1 MTISTDFLVSTVPGV
16 VSGMGQSIQFNG
28 MILTDSTKVPIG
40 SIQPFT
46 NLAAVLAYFG
56 SASAEYDMAQYYFKG
71 FTGSTQKPGMLYF
84 FQFNTAAV
92 SAYLRGAAYAGT
104 LDQLKAITSGGLA
117 LTVDGVAQTVS
128 AINLST
134 ATSFSNAASLI
145 NTAAGVKF
153 NCTYDTQLQ
162 SFVITS
168 TTTGALSTVT
178 YPTTSPLA
186 TLLNL
191 PQASGG
197 VLSQGAAIA
206 DPATY
211 MTALD
216 AANRNWVSFSTTFE
230 PDLATKLEFAQWV
243 NGSENYTYVAW
254 DTEAALP
261 LSSDSTSFAYL
272 INGVT
277 TVDANGNTTVVT
289 APTYDYDNTVV
300 VYNTAAIAAALMGFM
315 ASVNLNQPQ
324 GWVDY
329 AYLQQSGLASSVS
342 NRTTAEILES
352 KRTYFIGDFAS
363 PTTAYKMG
371 WAGAISGVFDWL
383 NDFLGNRYIRAQ
395 LEQSWMD
402 FRTQRKNLPFND
414 ASYSSIKQVFAN
426 NVLEPAKVLGAV
438 NSGVALDEIQTIA
451 INALANVDDAAK
463 LIEQTGYYIKIIP
476 ATVAQRNARVLD
488 VNVWYTSGGTINRVN
503 ISVFLVQ

>member
-1 MTISTDFLVSTVPGV
+1 
-16 VSGMGQSIQFNG
+16 

-40 SIQPFT
+40 AIQPFT
-46 NLAAVLAYFG
+46 NEAAVLAYFG
-56 SASAEYDMAQYYFKG
+56 SASAEYEMALYYFKG
-71 FTGSTQKPGMLYF
+71 FDGSTQKPGVLYF

-92 SAYLRGAAYAGT
+92 GAYLRGAAYADT
-104 LDQLKAITSGGLA
+104 LAKLQAITAGA
-117 LTVDGVAQTVS
+117 LTIVVDGVSQAVT

-134 ATSFSNAASLI
+134 STSFSDAAAKI
-145 NTAAGVKF
+145 NTAGGIKF
-153 NCTYDTQLQ
+153 GCTFDTQLGA
-162 SFVITS
+162 FLITS
-168 TTTGALSTVT
+168 LSTGALSTIDF
-178 YPTTSPLA
+178 PATSTLA

-191 PQASGG
+191 PNSSGG
-197 VLSQGAAIA
+197 VLSQGAEIAI
-206 DPATY
+206 PVTY

-216 AANRNWVSFSTTFE
+216 AANRNWVPFATTFE
-230 PDLATKLEFAQWV
+230 PDLTTKLAFSQWV
-243 NGSENYTYVAW
+243 NGSENYAYIAW
-254 DTEAALP
+254 DTEVALP
-261 LSSDSTSFAYL
+261 LSSDSTSLAFL

-300 VYNTAAIAAALMGFM
+300 VYNNKDIAAALMGFM

-329 AYLQQSGLASSVS
+329 AYLQQSGLPSTVS
-342 NRTTAEILES
+342 NRATAEILES

-395 LEQSWMD
+395 LEQAWMD

-414 ASYSSIKQVFAN
+414 ASYSAIRQVFAL

-438 NSGVALDEIQTIA
+438 NSGVVLDEIQTIA
-451 INALANVDDAAK
+451 INTLANVDDAAK
-463 LIEQTGYYIKIIP
+463 LIEQNGYYIKIIP

-488 VNVWYTSGGTINRVN
+488 VNVWYCSGGTINRVQV
-503 ISVFLVQ
+503 SVFLVQ

>member
-1 MTISTDFLVSTVPGV
+1 MTISTAFLVNTVPGV
-16 VSGMGQSIQFNG
+16 VSGQGQSIQFNG
-28 MILTDSTKVPIG
+28 MILTDSTSVPIG

-92 SAYLRGAAYAGT
+92 GAYNRGAAYASTLDALKLITAGT
-104 LDQLKAITSGGLA
+104 LA
-117 LTVDGVAQTVS
+117 LDIDGVTESVT
-128 AINLST
+128 AIDLST
-134 ATSFSNAASLI
+134 ATSFSNAAALI
-145 NTAAGVKF
+145 DTAAGIKF
-153 NCTYDTQLQ
+153 NCSYDTQLR
-162 SFVITS
+162 SFIIS
-168 TTTGALSTVT
+168 SPTTGATSTIDYPAVSALS
-178 YPTTSPLA
+178 

-243 NGSENYTYVAW
+243 NGSENYAYIAW
-254 DTEAALP
+254 DTEESLP
-261 LSSDSTSFAYL
+261 LSSDTTSLAYL

-342 NRTTAEILES
+342 NRATAEILES
-352 KRTYFIGDFAS
+352 KRVYFIGDFAS

-371 WAGAISGVFDWL
+371 WSGAISGVFDWL

-395 LEQSWMD
+395 LEQAWMD

-426 NVLEPAKVLGAV
+426 NVMEPAIVLGAV
-438 NSGVALDEIQTIA
+438 NAGVILDEIQTIA
-451 INALANVDDAAK
+451 INTLANADDAAK
-463 LIEQTGYYIKIIP
+463 LIEQVGYYIKIIP

>member
-1 MTISTDFLVSTVPGV
+1 MTISTEFLVSTVPGV
-16 VSGMGQSIQFNG
+16 VSGQGQSIQFNG
-28 MILTDSTKVPIG
+28 LILTESTSIPIG

-46 NLAAVLAYFG
+46 NLSAVLAYFG

-71 FTGSTQKPGMLYF
+71 FNGSTQKPGMLYF
-84 FQFNTAAV
+84 FQFNTDNVA
-92 SAYLRGAAYAGT
+92 AYLRGGTYAST
-104 LDQLKAITSGGLA
+104 LNAIKAITSGSIA
-117 LTVDGVAQTVS
+117 IDIDGTTETVS
-128 AINLST
+128 AINLSS

-145 NTAAGVKF
+145 TTAAAGAF
-153 NCTYDTQLQ
+153 TCSYDAQLAA
-162 SFVITS
+162 FVIES
-168 TTTGALSTVT
+168 PTTGATSTIDF
-178 YPTTSPLA
+178 PATSALC

-206 DPATY
+206 DVATY
-211 MTALD
+211 MTAID

-230 PDLATKLEFAQWV
+230 PDTDIKLEFAQWV
-243 NGSENYTYVAW
+243 NGSENYAYIAW
-254 DTEAALP
+254 DTEAATA

-300 VYNTAAIAAALMGFM
+300 VYDTAAIAAALQGFM

-342 NRTTAEILES
+342 SRTTSEVLES
-352 KRTYFIGDFAS
+352 KRVYFLGDFAS

-395 LEQSWMD
+395 LEQAWMD
-402 FRTQRKNLPFND
+402 FRSQRKNLPFND
-414 ASYSSIKQVFAN
+414 ASYSTIVQVFAN
-426 NVLEPAKVLGAV
+426 NVFEPAKTLGAV
-438 NSGVALDEIQTIA
+438 NAGVALDEIQTIE
-451 INALANVDDAAK
+451 INTLANVDDAAR
-463 LIEQTGYYIKIIP
+463 LVEQNGYYIKVIP
-476 ATVAQRNARVLD
+476 ATTAQRNARVLD
-488 VNVWYTSGGTINRVN
+488 VNSWYTSGGSVSRIS